1 MSQTQTQKALLLREI
16 GHPVVLTTT
25 HPIPQPGENQV
36 QVRVTVAGLNPHDE
50 KTQAFNLFKDTLP
63 AVLTHD
69 VVGRVSALGPGI
81 TDLAVG
87 DRVVYL
93 PAFKSGGAQ
102 NGLQEYAIADRL
114 ALAKI
119 PDSVSD
125 DEAATLPVNI
135 FAPLVALFQTLA
147 IPAPWTEAASSFDY
161 AGTTLLVVGGGSNC
175 GRFGTQL
182 ASLAGIGRIVVVG
195 GNEEELRS
203 YGATHVL
210 NRHGG
215 HDVVLSRVRDIVGD
229 DLLYAFDAITHDQIL
244 ALNALSSTK
253 RGALARLLPLAPVD
267 DSKVVGKTAGY
278 DVRDVF
284 GSAHVY
290 PEFSRAFWD
299 RVMGWI
305 GEGKIKP
312 LNFVVKEG
320 LSAEYVNEVL
330 DAYRD
335 GRAVVKTHI
344 HL

>member
-1 MSQTQTQKALLLREI
+1 MSQTQKALLIREV
-16 GHPVVLTTT
+16 GQPVVLTNS

-36 QVRVTVAGLNPHDE
+36 QVRVTVAGVNPHDE
-50 KTQAFNLFKDTLP
+50 KSRAFNLFKDTLP
-63 AVLTHD
+63 MVLTHD

-81 TDLAVG
+81 TDLAIG

-93 PAFKSGGAQ
+93 PAFQSGGVQ

-114 ALAKI
+114 ALAKVS
-119 PDSVSD
+119 DSISD

-175 GRFGTQL
+175 GRFSVQL

-195 GNEEELRS
+195 GNEQELRS
-203 YGATHVL
+203 YGATHVI

-215 HDVVLSRVRDIVGD
+215 QDIVLSRIRDIVGD
-229 DLLYAFDAITHDQIL
+229 ELLYAFDAITPDQLLGI
-244 ALNALSSTK
+244 NALSSTK
-253 RGALARLLPLAPVD
+253 RGALARLLPLHPVD
-267 DSKVVGKTAGY
+267 NSKITGKAAGY
-278 DVRDVF
+278 DVRDVC

-290 PEFSRAFWD
+290 PELSRGFWD

-305 GEGKIKP
+305 EEGKIKP
-312 LNFVVKEG
+312 LSFVVKEG
-320 LSAEYVNEVL
+320 MTAENVNEVL

-335 GRAVVKTHI
+335 GKAVVKTHI